1 MNRLV
6 DQRFNKEYPLLF
18 IESLFVVLS
27 FNPIIYIGKVV
38 LWLLGGV
45 RSQKWVVIEFVTTN
59 VTLYYR

>member
-38 LWLLGGV
+38 FMVIRGSKISKVGGDRV
-45 RSQKWVVIEFVTTN
+45 CHN
-59 VTLYYR
+59 